1 VGHGTATRAQTC
13 GLEAALEALWLAN
26 WDAVNEMCVRRSS
39 GRRKSGTPYLWTA
52 RGDGGNVN
60 SPAATTCTWRMRRG
74 SMLADAELQDTQPAV
89 PRSATV
95 AQPEFDFELQ
105 GSGRSSA
112 RRHVEEASDRSSNGM
127 HMARAAR
134 PHARRRRAAGHAD
147 CSASTR
153 CWCAACT
160 SFALWMGVDEHGV
173 FSAGCFR
180 LACTRRP
187 GGDVAGEGACCPT
200 SRCAS
205 CGCRCCWYFLPSAH
219 ISHLC
224 VFCTAFLAGLCDG
237 VNFNT
242 KGLTWDPSPTD
253 LITSDTFVWNARQQ
267 VAQRDGRFATL

>member
-1 VGHGTATRAQTC
+1 MRREPTCVGHGTATRAQTC
-13 GLEAALEALWLAN
+13 GLEAALEALWHAN
-26 WDAVNEMCVRRSS
+26 WGAVNEMCVRRSS
-39 GRRKSGTPYLWTA
+39 GRRKSGTPSLWTA

-153 CWCAACT
+153 
-160 SFALWMGVDEHGV
+160 
-173 FSAGCFR
+173 
-180 LACTRRP
+180 
-187 GGDVAGEGACCPT
+187 
-200 SRCAS
+200 
-205 CGCRCCWYFLPSAH
+205 
-219 ISHLC
+219 
-224 VFCTAFLAGLCDG
+224 
-237 VNFNT
+237 
-242 KGLTWDPSPTD
+242 
-253 LITSDTFVWNARQQ
+253 
-267 VAQRDGRFATL
+267 